1 MSEQMSDYQNI
12 IAISRY
18 ARWMEKD
25 GRREIWEETV
35 ERLLSFYKKFVKENH
50 NVALKPETYAE
61 LSTAISTLN
70 VMPSM
75 RARLTAGPA

>member
-35 ERLLSFYKKFVKENH
+35 
-50 NVALKPETYAE
+50 
-61 LSTAISTLN
+61 
-70 VMPSM
+70 
-75 RARLTAGPA
+75 